1 MRVKYCQLIT
11 SVLARQAWMLCLQ
24 YKHCCHLFD
33 YFQRSNQLLGLWMKS
48 YNRFLKECTIVL
60 SGLGVL
66 LSSLKLLLR
75 FLASCFDN
83 GSLGSPLGSPLGPLG
98 SLPSLAFL
106 ASFTSLLSSL
116 LLPLRVC
123 QFIQHSLFYINTSCF
138 HNYSNSPVF
147 PFLSEFPKVW
157 YSKKKYLQY
166 SKKLCWIAN
175 IAISHLPL
183 LLSLLPE

>member
-1 MRVKYCQLIT
+1 
-11 SVLARQAWMLCLQ
+11 
-24 YKHCCHLFD
+24 
-33 YFQRSNQLLGLWMKS
+33 MKS

-83 GSLGSPLGSPLGPLG
+83 GSLGSPLGPLG

-123 QFIQHSLFYINTSCF
+123 QFIQHSLFFINTSCF

-147 PFLSEFPKVW
+147 PLLSEFPKVW
-157 YSKKKYLQY
+157 YSKKNICNIPKNYVELSILQY
-166 SKKLCWIAN
+166 LTFPCC
-175 IAISHLPL
+175 
-183 LLSLLPE
+183 SLYFRNSDERTRAAPGPCSPSQLQPFQR

>member
-1 MRVKYCQLIT
+1 
-11 SVLARQAWMLCLQ
+11 
-24 YKHCCHLFD
+24 
-33 YFQRSNQLLGLWMKS
+33 MKS

-123 QFIQHSLFYINTSCF
+123 QFIQHSLFFINTSCF

-147 PFLSEFPKVW
+147 PLLSEFPKVW
-157 YSKKKYLQY
+157 YSKKNICNIPKNHVELPILQY
-166 SKKLCWIAN
+166 LTFPCC
-175 IAISHLPL
+175 
-183 LLSLLPE
+183 SLYFRNSDERTRAAPGPCSPSQLQPFQR